1 MHFQAPRTL
10 AIAIAIAILATLP
23 LLAQAQLTG
32 NVSLTSNYKFRGQDQ
47 DTSQTRALKPAL
59 QGGFDYAFG
68 DTGFY
73 LGNWNSSVDWLTRN
87 SLESDLYGGYK
98 FKASGVDLDIGAIT
112 YLYPGNSAGD
122 TTEAY
127 AAATY
132 GPFTAKYSHT
142 LSKDYFGYAG
152 ATSGSG
158 LTGRNTGY
166 LNVAFAQEVTPNVS
180 VKASVGFTRFGSD
193 IRHAGTPGYM
203 DYSVGGAYDLGDG
216 VSLGAAVVGARK
228 QAFFGP
234 VNKSRMIVTLS
245 KTL

>member
-1 MHFQAPRTL
+1 MNFQTHRTL
-10 AIAIAIAILATLP
+10 ATAILAALP

-47 DTSQTRALKPAL
+47 DTSKTKALKPAL
-59 QGGFDYAFG
+59 QGGFDYSFG
-68 DTGFY
+68 ETGFY
-73 LGNWNSSVDWLTRN
+73 VGNWNSSVDWLTRN

-98 FKASGVDLDIGAIT
+98 FKSGDVDLDIGAIT
-112 YLYPGNSAGD
+112 YLYPGNRAGH
-122 TTEAY
+122 TTEVY
-127 AAATY
+127 GAATY
-132 GPFTAKYSHT
+132 GPFTAKYFHT

-166 LNVAFAQEVTPNVS
+166 LNVTFAQEVAPGVS
-180 VKASVGFTRFGSD
+180 VKASLGFTRFGSD
-193 IRHAGTPGYM
+193 IRNAGTPHYI
-203 DYSVGGAYDLGDG
+203 DYSVGGAYDLGAG
-216 VSLGAAVVGARK
+216 ASLSAAVVGANK

-234 VNKSRMIVTLS
+234 VNKSRVIVTLS